1 MDIAYWAMINPSD
14 TEPQDGEDL
23 QRESSVPETPKSE
36 NETKENEALV
46 SSYDSRKKNLS
57 KREIMEELSRARF
70 PWDE

>member
-1 MDIAYWAMINPSD
+1 MANHSEIDSK
-14 TEPQDGEDL
+14 GGGDL
-23 QRESSVPETPKSE
+23 QKESSVPETPK
-36 NETKENEALV
+36 KENEIKENVAPV

>member
-1 MDIAYWAMINPSD
+1 MANHSEIDSKD
-14 TEPQDGEDL
+14 EEDL
-23 QRESSVPETPKSE
+23 QKENSVPGPLKKE
-36 NETKENEALV
+36 NETKEHETPV

>member
-1 MDIAYWAMINPSD
+1 MANHSERDSK
-14 TEPQDGEDL
+14 DGEEL
-23 QRESSVPETPKSE
+23 QKESSVPETSK
-36 NETKENEALV
+36 KADEAQV